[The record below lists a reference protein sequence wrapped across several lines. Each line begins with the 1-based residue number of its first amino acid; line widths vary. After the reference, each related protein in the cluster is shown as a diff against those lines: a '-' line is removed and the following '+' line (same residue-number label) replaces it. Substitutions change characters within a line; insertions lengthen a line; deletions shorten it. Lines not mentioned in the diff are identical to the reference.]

1 MEGILT
7 LSNMCALQHI
17 EISQVHVHKAKNS
30 LLLSREL
37 GAVVMV
43 RTLSVSAD
51 DDIFLLGE
59 DMIFSSGS
67 FHQWKRLLTSATSIS
82 PAQKLLL
89 LEVCW
94 CEYILNL
101 SQNQMG

>member
-7 LSNMCALQHI
+7 LSNMRVLQCI

-30 LLLSREL
+30 LLPSRER

-43 RTLSVSAD
+43 RTLSISAA
-51 DDIFLLGE
+51 DDIFLLG
-59 DMIFSSGS
+59 DNMVFSSGS

-101 SQNQMG
+101 SQSQMG